1 MSNQAD
7 VRSVDAIKDF
17 RVALALFAED
27 ALGAL
32 GTVNMEA
39 KRTIQWVQH
48 DRRAYW
54 AEQIKRRQE
63 QVALA
68 KAEVFRR
75 KLAKTDDYT
84 PAMSEQKEKLRIAEA
99 RLEDA
104 ERRAVLVKKWET
116 ALQQA
121 VFEYQGA
128 SRRMSS
134 LVGGDVPR
142 AIAVLERMIG
152 TLEAYLDVSAPTSG
166 PSETSAS
173 ATPVGT
179 IVEPI
184 MTEDEAEPLSSDEPT
199 MAPGAAKAE
208 PSEGHEA
215 VGTTPP

>member
-7 VRSVDAIKDF
+7 VRSVELIREF

-54 AEQIKRRQE
+54 SNEIKRRQE

-68 KAEVFRR
+68 KAEVFRK

-84 PAMSEQKEKLRIAEA
+84 PAMSEQKEKLRNAEA
-99 RLEDA
+99 RLQDA
-104 ERRAVLVKKWET
+104 ESRVVLVKKWERE
-116 ALQQA
+116 LQQA
-121 VFEYQGA
+121 LFEYRGA
-128 SRRMSS
+128 SQRMSS

-142 AIAVLERMIG
+142 ALAVLERMIAA
-152 TLEAYLDVSAPTSG
+152 LESYLNVSTPAGSSTSEPLRTRRAPL
-166 PSETSAS
+166 P
-173 ATPVGT
+173 PVGAV
-179 IVEPI
+179 VEPVAI
-184 MTEDEAEPLSSDEPT
+184 SR
-199 MAPGAAKAE
+199 
-208 PSEGHEA
+208 
-215 VGTTPP
+215 